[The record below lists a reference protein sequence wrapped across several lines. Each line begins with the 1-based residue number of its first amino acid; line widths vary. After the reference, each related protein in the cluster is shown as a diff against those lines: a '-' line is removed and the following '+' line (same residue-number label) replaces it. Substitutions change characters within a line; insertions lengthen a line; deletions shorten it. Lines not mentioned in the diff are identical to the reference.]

1 MRFNLGHIKDMLDS
15 RHRTRNDIM
24 VNAIEQRLNKSLL
37 TYIKTLDSGV
47 EYVANKSEIN
57 VLKKL

>member
-1 MRFNLGHIKDMLDS
+1 MLDS

-37 TYIKTLDSGV
+37 TYSKTLDSGV